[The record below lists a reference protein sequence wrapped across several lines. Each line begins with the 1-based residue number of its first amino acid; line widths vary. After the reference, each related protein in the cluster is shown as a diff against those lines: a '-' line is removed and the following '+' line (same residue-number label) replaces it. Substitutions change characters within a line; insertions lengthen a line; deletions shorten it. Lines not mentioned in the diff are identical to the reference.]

1 MGDGAS
7 FPYARKER
15 FDANTKED
23 RRACREK
30 FYSKSSVVVV
40 VLRLTHRYNGVRGHM
55 TGSNNSGSEQFLKKN
70 TNKNTR

>member
-40 VLRLTHRYNGVRGHM
+40 VLRLTHRYNGVRGLM
-55 TGSNNSGSEQFLKKN
+55 TGSKTSGSEQFLRRN
-70 TNKNTR
+70 TNKKRR

>member
-7 FPYARKER
+7 SPYARKER

-55 TGSNNSGSEQFLKKN
+55 TGSNNSGSEQFLKKK